1 MHRKTLRKIDCGI
14 SNLRERPKKNIS
26 IFDPLKL
33 FAHAISWGGGPAF
46 RLMDILFVSS
56 PLPFRG
62 HLPSCHGS
70 VFDFHAYFTEGCR
83 SIDDYHMIMGSFA
96 DFSDFRIFG
105 NPFQSGFMAVQIQDR
120 KEKWNRYQISLT
132 FILNLQN
139 TIS

>member
-1 MHRKTLRKIDCGI
+1 MPDNPENTFRKNNRNILRTHGCEAW
-14 SNLRERPKKNIS
+14 R
-26 IFDPLKL
+26 
-33 FAHAISWGGGPAF
+33 PAF
-46 RLMDILFVSS
+46 RLMEYAFSPS

-105 NPFQSGFMAVQIQDR
+105 NPFQSGFMAVQILSCSPF
-120 KEKWNRYQISLT
+120 KGFNPFSNIYLCILSSIFLFLT
-132 FILNLQN
+132 SKKKKNP
-139 TIS
+139 